1 VPRHPSLPRPPL
13 AGRRAVRVLAILAL
27 AFTAL
32 GPLPAPAAA
41 ADGPTMEAHIL
52 LGGHARLGSWVAIS
66 VRLKNDGPAVSGE
79 LRLTGGSQ
87 GQTRFGKAV
96 ELPTQSDQV
105 HVLYAQPPAFG
116 SELAVSLIDGQTTIA
131 SAKASFT
138 MHDAGQLV
146 VAVIAEHPERLVGN
160 LDLLPNQN
168 QVAPA
173 VATLTPDDL
182 PERVEAWRSI
192 DRIVWQDVDS
202 ERLST
207 AQRDALRGWVASGGR
222 LVIAGGTAGP
232 KTISAFPDAILPYR
246 PVVTTDA
253 PAASLAG
260 LLGEIPPTATT
271 LPALSGALIEGR
283 SLASVGGQVV
293 AAERAY
299 GAGSVAL
306 IGFDPTV
313 DWIAKTDTSGDLWR
327 RLLPARSSGGLTFSD
342 DSMLVNA
349 VAQLPTLSLPP
360 ISGLLALLV
369 AYILLIGPVN
379 YLLLKRLDRR
389 EWAWITMPIL
399 IVVFAAGAYAYGAV
413 LRGSDV
419 IVNEIAIVRGAP
431 GATEG
436 SAQAY
441 LGVFSPS
448 RSVYQVSVPGGALLS
463 TSISGDMFGGIGAA
477 TVLDVLQG
485 DPARVRDLAVGF
497 GSLRT
502 IRAETAV
509 EVPLIQADLR
519 LEDGHLRGTVTNA
532 STQRLERPAVV
543 LGQTVAV
550 LGDLEPGAEAKV
562 DVPVQF
568 GPFMQSL
575 SDKVVGQFSGNEGAM
590 TPQLAR
596 TYVRHYMVD
605 QLTYDPMMGSTNLL
619 AAEGPVILAW
629 DSSEILDVEVSG
641 QEPRRLGNVLYYLP
655 AGLAIGGP
663 TTFRSDL
670 LRSTVVDADAVLFS
684 KEPSAVNFGRGSVTM
699 AYRPIS
705 FDGRLAP
712 TELTIGLNSGE
723 KGLAVSPVPV
733 KPLPTAPP
741 PCDPASSDD
750 CEPELVDGL
759 PEVEVFDAEAA
770 AWKRLPHFESGTRY
784 TVDSPARYV
793 DATTGTVLL
802 RFVNELSDSV
812 GFAVDLSISGTVE

>member
-1 VPRHPSLPRPPL
+1 MPRHPSLPRHSP
-13 AGRRAVRVLAILAL
+13 AARRAPRLLAIFTL
-27 AFTAL
+27 AFAAL
-32 GPLPAPAAA
+32 GPFPAPAVA
-41 ADGPTMEAHIL
+41 ADAPTMDAHIL

-66 VRLKNDGPAVSGE
+66 VRLKNDGPSVAGE
-79 LRLTGGSQ
+79 LRLAGGSQ
-87 GQTRFGKAV
+87 GQTRFSKAV

-116 SELAVSLIDGQTTIA
+116 SELSVSLVDGETTIA
-131 SAKASFT
+131 STKASFT
-138 MHDAGQLV
+138 THDGGQLV
-146 VAVIAEHPERLVGN
+146 VAVIAERPEGIVGN
-160 LDLLPNQN
+160 LDLLPNPN

-173 VATLTPDDL
+173 VVTLTPDDL
-182 PERVEAWRSI
+182 PERVEAWGAI

-202 ERLST
+202 ERLSS
-207 AQRDALRGWVASGGR
+207 AQRDALRGWLTGGGR

-232 KTISAFPDAILPYR
+232 KTLSAFPDTMLPYR
-246 PVVTTDA
+246 PAVTTDA

-260 LLGEIPPTATT
+260 LLGEIPATATT
-271 LPALSGALIEGR
+271 LPALSGSLIEGR
-283 SLASVGGQVV
+283 SLASVGDQVV

-306 IGFDPTV
+306 IGFDPSV

-327 RLLPARSSGGLTFSD
+327 RLLPARTSGGLSFSD

-349 VAQLPTLSLPP
+349 VAQLPTLALPP
-360 ISGLLALLV
+360 INGLLALLV
-369 AYILLIGPVN
+369 AYIVLIGPVN
-379 YLLLKRLDRR
+379 YLVLKRLDRR
-389 EWAWITMPIL
+389 EWAWITMPVL
-399 IVVFAAGAYAYGAV
+399 IVVFAAGAYAYGAA

-463 TSISGDMFGGIGAA
+463 ASINGDMFGGIGSA
-477 TVLDVLQG
+477 TVLDVVQG

-502 IRAETAV
+502 IRAETPVA
-509 EVPLIQADLR
+509 VPLVQADLR
-519 LEDGHLRGTVTNA
+519 LEDGRLRGTVTNA
-532 STQRLERPAVV
+532 SAQRLERPAVV

-550 LGDLEPGAEAKV
+550 LADLEPGAQATV
-562 DVPVQF
+562 DVPIQF
-568 GPFMQSL
+568 APFMQSL
-575 SDKVVGQFSGNEGAM
+575 SDKVVGQFSGNEGTM
-590 TPQLAR
+590 TADLAR

-605 QLTYDPMMGSTNLL
+605 QLTYDPMMGTTNLL
-619 AAEGPVILAW
+619 ATEGPVVLAW

-655 AGLAIGGP
+655 ARLVIAGP

-670 LRSTVVDADAVLFS
+670 LRSTVVDADAILFS
-684 KEPSAVNFGRGSVTM
+684 KDPASVNFGRGSVTM
-699 AYRPIS
+699 AYRPIG
-705 FDGRLAP
+705 FDGHLAP
-712 TELTIGLNSGE
+712 SELTIGLNSGE

-733 KPLPTAPP
+733 KPLPSVPP
-741 PCDPASSDD
+741 ACDPTSSEG
-750 CEPELVDGL
+750 CKPELFDGL
-759 PEVEVFDAEAA
+759 PEVELFDSEAA

-784 TVDSPARYV
+784 TIDSPARYV
-793 DATTGTVLL
+793 DATSGSVLI
-802 RFVNELSDSV
+802 RFVNDLSDSV
-812 GFAVDLSISGTVE
+812 GFAVDLSITGAVE